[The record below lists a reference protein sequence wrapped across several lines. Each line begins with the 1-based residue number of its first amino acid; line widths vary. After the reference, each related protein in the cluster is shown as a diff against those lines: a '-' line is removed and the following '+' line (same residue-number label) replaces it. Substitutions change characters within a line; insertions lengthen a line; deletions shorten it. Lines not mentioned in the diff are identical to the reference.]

1 MALLPA
7 QTIKASCNKAK
18 KFAKKYKACTKAA
31 AKANPSVVALS
42 VLVPGTALHSKLKKG
57 STDCAKLADKA
68 LDKIAKAKA
77 VFKANKDRKGWTENK
92 KKALR
97 TKIRNCEK
105 VVHRLLGLNATEAK
119 VVTVETERK
128 AVSDA
133 GRAVT
138 LSLSGKLPAAERASL
153 NLDLKTRL
161 AAQRVA
167 GAKVPSDAQIDA
179 MSDLDA
185 LTYEENLDASEDY
198 AILGVEG
205 LDEEA
210 YADEEGI
217 LARIQERPVLSA
229 VLGGGL
235 AMGVLLLLRR
245 R

>member
-18 KFAKKYKACTKAA
+18 KFAKKYKACSKAA

-68 LDKIAKAKA
+68 LDKIAKAKE
-77 VFKANKDRKGWTENK
+77 VFEKNKDRKGWTENK

-105 VVHRLLGLNATEAK
+105 VVHRRLDLNAEEAK
-119 VVTVETERK
+119 AVTVETKRK
-128 AVSDA
+128 ANKAANREFVVA
-133 GRAVT
+133 T
-138 LSLSGKLPAAERASL
+138 TGKLPPTQRVAL

-161 AAQRVA
+161 TAQRVA

-185 LTYEENLDASEDY
+185 LAYEENLDAAEDY

-235 AMGVLLLLRR
+235 AMGLLLFLRR